1 MNVKTISTIKI
12 IVFYL
17 ISSFFVLNAN
27 DLEDFAKDYEGY
39 ESLSSPSQNYQG
51 RQIFLNMRMNED
63 GGNNLVYISNSNFI
77 YNGYLDWAAHYFTH
91 NKDQNCV
98 SFGRRFNT
106 PLGIRNLSN
115 LRIKFNCDILI
126 QNINPK
132 SVKNITRE
140 TFRRWGVA

>member
-1 MNVKTISTIKI
+1 MNVARISTIKI

-17 ISSFFVLNAN
+17 ISSFFVLNAH
-27 DLEDFAKDYEGY
+27 DLEDFAQDYEGY

-63 GGNNLVYISNSNFI
+63 GGDNLVYISNSNFI
-77 YNGYLDWAAHYFTH
+77 YNGYLDWAAHYFTY

-106 PLGIRNLSN
+106 PLGIIGTQELLYKIVEFGSNKLILEHVSADSNTVHTLS
-115 LRIKFNCDILI
+115 LI
-126 QNINPK
+126 HI
-132 SVKNITRE
+132 
-140 TFRRWGVA
+140 